1 MNEKKPE
8 AIQFITPFGTLRYPK
23 LSQPDNKG
31 AYADGQF
38 KTDIVFSY
46 DDFVIVEKAVTEA
59 AAKLLPAVKNPRLPL
74 FTECEEGKGIRLKC
88 EHRPAV
94 FDAKNNRLPEDVLV
108 GGGTIAR
115 VAATIFAYK
124 IGSNTG
130 IGIRL
135 GKVQVKELVE
145 YQGGDASPF
154 DETEGFTLGGKA
166 NRKSY

>member
-1 MNEKKPE
+1 MNEKKRE

-23 LSQPDNKG
+23 VSQPDTKG
-31 AYADGQF
+31 AYAGGKF
-38 KTDIVFSY
+38 KTDIVFGD
-46 DDFVIVEKAVTEA
+46 DDFAIVEKAVTEA

-74 FTECEEGKGIRLKC
+74 FTERGEGKGIRLRC
-88 EHRPAV
+88 EHRPVV
-94 FDAKNNRLPEDVLV
+94 FDAKNKRLPEDVLI

-115 VAATIFAYK
+115 VAATIFAYS

-135 GKVQVKELVE
+135 GKIQVKELVE

-154 DETEGFTLGGKA
+154 DETEGFTLGGQA
-166 NRKSY
+166 NRKSC